1 MVEIEVLGIPADCC
15 KYKTKMSPRN
25 ALSPMWNDTFEI
37 EVVQLFFESD
47 KVFIII
53 RFGFLFIEEL
63 TEKLYS
69 F

>member
-47 KVFIII
+47 KVFIIL
-53 RFGFLFIEEL
+53 RF
-63 TEKLYS
+63 
-69 F
+69 